1 MIIIPAID
9 LKGGRCV
16 RLLQGRMDAETVF
29 SDNPAK
35 MAKRWQDEG
44 AEIIHLV
51 DLDGAISKK
60 PRNIDSIKEIIKSVD
75 IPIHLGGGIRDI
87 DTIRMYLKLG
97 IKRIIIGTEA
107 VKNPEMVKR
116 SAKEFPGRI
125 IIGIDAKD
133 GQVAIEG
140 WTKATKTGAA
150 ELARQ
155 FEDSGIFAINF
166 TDIKRDGMES
176 GPNIE
181 ETKKL
186 AESVNIP
193 VVASGGVSCIDDIK
207 NLLSVE
213 SSGVMGV
220 ITGRA
225 LYNGSLNLKE
235 AIALAKHNLKE

>member
-1 MIIIPAID
+1 MIVIPAID

-29 SDNPAK
+29 SDNPAE
-35 MAKRWQDEG
+35 MAKKWQDQG

-60 PRNIDSIKEIIKSVD
+60 PKNIDSIKEIIKSVG
-75 IPIHLGGGIRDI
+75 IPLHLGGGIRDME
-87 DTIRMYLKLG
+87 TIRMYLKLG
-97 IKRIIIGTEA
+97 IKRVIIGTEA
-107 VKNPEMVKR
+107 VKNPEMVKMA
-116 SAKEFPGRI
+116 AKEFPGRI

-140 WTKATKTGAA
+140 WTKATRITAVD
-150 ELARQ
+150 LAKQ
-155 FEDSGIFAINF
+155 FEDNDIFAINF

-176 GPNIE
+176 GPNIK

-186 AESVNIP
+186 AESINIP
-193 VVASGGVSCIDDIK
+193 VVASGGVSCINDIK
-207 NLLSVE
+207 NLLSIE

-225 LYNGSLNLKE
+225 LYSGNLNLKE
-235 AIALAKHNLKE
+235 AIALAKP

>member
-235 AIALAKHNLKE
+235 AIALTKHNLKE